1 MVSGLGGCLAR
12 WKSLATRTIFHRLS
26 SLLSYLKM
34 IKLAKALPNFP
45 VFLPYEYFLELFVK
59 GFLADDFYYL
69 GVYTPQV
76 EVIRVVLSGMAFLK
90 RETPQ
95 GLIKMVQVFS
105 ESLTINA
112 FGRYLQRFCTS
123 KP

>member
-1 MVSGLGGCLAR
+1 M
-12 WKSLATRTIFHRLS
+12 
-26 SLLSYLKM
+26 
-34 IKLAKALPNFP
+34 
-45 VFLPYEYFLELFVK
+45 K

-69 GVYTPQV
+69 GVYTPQA
-76 EVIRVVLSGMAFLK
+76 EAIRVVLSGMAFLK